1 MPQSHY
7 RFITDIRQN
16 QPSKKS
22 HNFLSNRPIVIFGN
36 VYTKWLQPHTGS
48 LILTITVLVCYW
60 LQQLIPIISLFYID
74 SQEELVWALAVNPQ
88 SSFLGSFLNLLG
100 FALFL
105 FLILDRINI
114 EKVFFLKEMRPKR
127 VKYRQ
132 NTEVGTMQFCF
143 VSYST
148 VHPLLAPCVM
158 PKFIVEFA
166 SRLDPNGFIQKPN
179 DIFGLSR
186 AGFEKPRASIPHR
199 IAVTI
204 INGYGFCLRKYF
216 RERLFFQ

>member
-7 RFITDIRQN
+7 RFITDISQN

-36 VYTKWLQPHTGS
+36 VYTKWFQPHTGS

-132 NTEVGTMQFCF
+132 NTEVAQCSF
-143 VSYST
+143 VLFLT
-148 VHPLLAPCVM
+148 QQCILCLLLVLCLNLLWNLPQD
-158 PKFIVEFA
+158 
-166 SRLDPNGFIQKPN
+166 LIQMVSSKSLMTFLGCLELVLKN
-179 DIFGLSR
+179 QGQVFHTELLS
-186 AGFEKPRASIPHR
+186 
-199 IAVTI
+199 
-204 INGYGFCLRKYF
+204 L
-216 RERLFFQ
+216 